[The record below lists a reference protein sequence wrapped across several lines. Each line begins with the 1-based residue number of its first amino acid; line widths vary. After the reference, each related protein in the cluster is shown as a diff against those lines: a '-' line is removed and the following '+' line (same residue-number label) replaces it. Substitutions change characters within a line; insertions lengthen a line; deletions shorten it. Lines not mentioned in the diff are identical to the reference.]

1 MSKNYKR
8 KHRVPSMEEVDKR
21 LDTIANNKKSKRTTK
36 ETWML
41 ILGILFLIITS
52 PYIMFLLVLTWITID
67 YDTDWLDKSIMNYIN
82 FMDKF
87 E

>member
-8 KHRVPSMEEVDKR
+8 KHRVHSMEEVDKR
-21 LDTIANNKKSKRTTK
+21 LDNIANNKKSKRTTK

-52 PYIMFLLVLTWITID
+52 PYIMFLLVLAWITVD
-67 YDTDWLDKSIMNYIN
+67 YDIDWLDKTIVNYIN
-82 FMDKF
+82 FLDKF